1 MNIKSILLMLL
12 CISEVKC
19 FDHDVVPACG
29 PDAKTCEFNWTV
41 DYLETMVVFE
51 DGGRGYP
58 VVLRNGTLMKRTSCD
73 TFEPLNEIGKTIY
86 ISYCIHFFI
95 IFPPTFL
102 LKIYKCSRIFACTQM
117 YKNCRNYS
125 FKKLFASSHNP
136 SVMWTIV
143 ITFRP
148 LSVHSPACPSL

>member
-1 MNIKSILLMLL
+1 MNTISILLILL
-12 CISEVKC
+12 CISKLNC

-73 TFEPLNEIGKTIY
+73 TFETLSEIGKTIF
-86 ISYCIHFFI
+86 ISYFIHDYQFF
-95 IFPPTFL
+95 FL
-102 LKIYKCSRIFACTQM
+102 LFYIKKR
-117 YKNCRNYS
+117 RNWRE
-125 FKKLFASSHNP
+125 FLQ
-136 SVMWTIV
+136 V
-143 ITFRP
+143 
-148 LSVHSPACPSL
+148 

>member
-1 MNIKSILLMLL
+1 MLL
-12 CISEVKC
+12 CISKLNC

-73 TFEPLNEIGKTIY
+73 TFETLSEIGKTIF
-86 ISYCIHFFI
+86 ISYFIHDYQFF
-95 IFPPTFL
+95 FL
-102 LKIYKCSRIFACTQM
+102 LFQIKK
-117 YKNCRNYS
+117 K
-125 FKKLFASSHNP
+125 KKLARVFAGLRIAEIIRSKRYTLAQYPKCHVSYCN
-136 SVMWTIV
+136 
-143 ITFRP
+143 
-148 LSVHSPACPSL
+148 